1 MNVASAAL
9 RACVLVLGLL
19 SGPLA
24 HAQADPFEHPTT
36 GTALLQTTLAAPART
51 LANAKVLTGRFVHQK
66 HLAEVS
72 QPLVANGE
80 FTYAR
85 GLGVYWHTQ
94 QPFDSVFLLT
104 QSGIVQ
110 RDEGAETIRL
120 SAHDQPAVRVIAD
133 IFLALFTLDVAS
145 LSSSFDLFGKSQGER
160 WIVGLR
166 PKSASIG
173 SVFKQATITG
183 AKDVEQVV
191 LVDAHGDRTVIDLK
205 DIQYSD
211 AAPSAAVVALFER

>member
-1 MNVASAAL
+1 MIRRVCAVVWLLFCAGALAQAQVDPFQHPTSGAAL
-9 RACVLVLGLL
+9 LN
-19 SGPLA
+19 S
-24 HAQADPFEHPTT
+24 
-36 GTALLQTTLAAPART
+36 TLAVPAKT
-51 LANAKVLTGRFVHQK
+51 LADAKVLTGQFVHQK
-66 HLAEVS
+66 FLSEVP
-72 QPLVANGE
+72 QPLIANGE

-110 RDEGAETIRL
+110 RDEGKETMRL
-120 SAHDQPAVRVIAD
+120 SAQDQPAVRVIAD
-133 IFLALFTLDVAS
+133 IFLALFTLDVTS
-145 LSSSFDLFGKSQGER
+145 LSSSFDLFGKSQGDR

-166 PKSASIG
+166 PKSATIG

-191 LVDAHGDRTVIDLK
+191 LVDAHGDRTIIDLK
-205 DIQYSD
+205 NTRYSS
-211 AAPSAAVVALFER
+211 AAPPQAVLGLFER

>member
-1 MNVASAAL
+1 MKVQAWL
-9 RACVLVLGLL
+9 LVLML
-19 SGPLA
+19 SCLSSA
-24 HAQADPFEHPTT
+24 HAQVDPFQHPTT
-36 GTALLQTTLAAPART
+36 GTALLSSTLTVPARN
-51 LANAKVLTGRFVHQK
+51 LANAKVLTGQFVHQK
-66 HLAEVS
+66 QLAEVP
-72 QPLVANGE
+72 QPLIASGD

-94 QPFDSVFLLT
+94 TPFDSVFVLT

-110 RDEGAETIRL
+110 RDEGAETMRL
-120 SAHDQPAVRVIAD
+120 SAHEQPAVRVIAD
-133 IFLALFTLDVAS
+133 IFLALFTLDVTS

-166 PKSASIG
+166 PKSATIG

-191 LVDAHGDRTVIDLK
+191 LLDAHGDRTTIDLK
-205 DIQYSD
+205 NTQYSNET
-211 AAPSAAVVALFER
+211 PGAAVTALFGR

>member
-1 MNVASAAL
+1 MTL
-9 RACVLVLGLL
+9 RAWMLVLSLVCASL
-19 SGPLA
+19 
-24 HAQADPFEHPTT
+24 AQAQVDPFEHPTT
-36 GTALLQTTLAAPART
+36 GTALLNSTLSVPARN
-51 LANAKVLTGRFVHQK
+51 LANAKVLTGQFVHQK
-66 HLAEVS
+66 YLSELP

-85 GLGVYWHTQ
+85 SLGVYWHTQ
-94 QPFDSVFLLT
+94 QPFDSVFILT

-110 RDEGAETIRL
+110 RDEGAETVRL
-120 SAHDQPAVRVIAD
+120 SAQDQPAVRVIAD
-133 IFLALFTLDVAS
+133 IFLALFTLDVSS

-166 PKSASIG
+166 PKSATIG
-173 SVFKQATITG
+173 SVFRQATITG

-205 DIQYSD
+205 GTQYSA
-211 AAPSAAVVALFER
+211 AAPSAAVTALFGR

>member
-1 MNVASAAL
+1 MKL
-9 RACVLVLGLL
+9 RVCAGVLGLL
-19 SGPLA
+19 LA
-24 HAQADPFEHPTT
+24 AASHAQVDPFEHPTT
-36 GTALLQTTLAAPART
+36 GSALLDTTLAVPAKS
-51 LANAKVLTGRFVHQK
+51 LANAKVLTGQFVHQK
-66 HLAEVS
+66 HLAEVP
-72 QPLVANGE
+72 QPLIATGE

-85 GLGVYWHTQ
+85 GLGVHWRTQ
-94 QPFDSVFLLT
+94 QPFDSVFVLT

-120 SAHDQPAVRVIAD
+120 SAQDQPAVRVIAD
-133 IFLALFTLDVAS
+133 VFLALFTLDVTS

-166 PKSASIG
+166 PKSATIG

-205 DIQYSD
+205 NTQYSS
-211 AAPSAAVVALFER
+211 AAPSAAVAALFGR

>member
-1 MNVASAAL
+1 MKL
-9 RACVLVLGLL
+9 RHCLSVLCVIFAM
-19 SGPLA
+19 PA
-24 HAQADPFEHPTT
+24 WAQQVDPFEHPTT
-36 GTALLQTTLAAPART
+36 GSALLNTTLAVPART
-51 LANAKVLTGRFVHQK
+51 LADAKVLTGRFVHQK
-66 HLAEVS
+66 HLSEVP

-94 QPFDSVFLLT
+94 QPFESVFVLT
-104 QSGIVQ
+104 QRGIVQ
-110 RDEGAETIRL
+110 RDEGAETLRL
-120 SAHDQPAVRVIAD
+120 SAHEQPAVRVIAD
-133 IFLALFTLDVAS
+133 IFLALFTLDVTS

-166 PKSASIG
+166 PKSATIG

-191 LVDAHGDRTVIDLK
+191 LVDAHGDRTVIDLANT
-205 DIQYSD
+205 QYSS
-211 AAPSAAVVALFER
+211 AAPSASITALFAQ